1 MITAERVALDTVYQ
15 RPHPEPQR
23 PRPVPQARS
32 PEPQPSSEKPSL
44 LWRLILFFLGL
55 GLVMLGWPLVVSAV
69 GAFIGLPLIIIGLA
83 LMQAQER

>member
-1 MITAERVALDTVYQ
+1 MITAERVALGTV
-15 RPHPEPQR
+15 RPRSSSEPQR
-23 PRPVPQARS
+23 PRPAPQAPS
-32 PEPQPSSEKPSL
+32 PEPEAISEKPSL
-44 LWRLILFFLGL
+44 VWRLILFFLGL